1 VKSPDVERWFANT
14 KPPSEDALRIVR
26 DAILAADKRMTE
38 KVKHGNVMFACGES
52 DFAAF
57 VDVKRSGV
65 NLMLMRGRQLK
76 GAYSHLEGATVRR
89 MLIADARVARTR
101 VGELK
106 AMAREWCEL
115 ASAASAGAG
124 SSGRSA
130 RRSATRPSGGA
141 SRSSS
146 R

>member
-1 VKSPDVERWFANT
+1 VKSPDVERWFQTT

-26 DAILAADKRMTE
+26 DAILGADTRMTE
-38 KVKHGNVMFACGES
+38 KVKYGNVMFACGDS

-57 VDVKRSGV
+57 VDVKRQGV
-65 NLMLMRGRQLK
+65 NLMLMRGRHLV
-76 GAYSHLEGATVRR
+76 GAYPHLEGATVKR
-89 MLIADARVARTR
+89 MLVPDARVARTR
-101 VGELK
+101 VAELK

-115 ASAASAGAG
+115 ASSASAGEG
-124 SSGRSA
+124 SSGRST